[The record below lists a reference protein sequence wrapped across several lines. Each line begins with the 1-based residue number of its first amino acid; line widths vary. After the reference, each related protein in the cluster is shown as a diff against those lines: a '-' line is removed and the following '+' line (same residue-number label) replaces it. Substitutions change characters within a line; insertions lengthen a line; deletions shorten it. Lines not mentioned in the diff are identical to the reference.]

1 LDLAEQLAFRLKEV
15 ADERDDAYAKNL
27 LLQNKISTLRELIR
41 VASEEQT
48 SWQNE
53 QDQLLLEV

>member
-1 LDLAEQLAFRLKEV
+1 LYLAEQLAFRLKEV

-41 VASEEQT
+41 VASDEQT
-48 SWQNE
+48 SW
-53 QDQLLLEV
+53 